1 MRIAVDAEAIFR
13 HPYSGIAK
21 TTRLLYRTIA
31 ELFPAWR
38 VLMIHETAGSSNPF
52 EGVGNVSCR
61 RVQARGHRFAGSLN
75 LWRDVYL
82 PGAAAAWRAQLLHCP
97 ANTAPRWSWV
107 PFVLTLHDLTPLEV
121 YADEPHAIRWGQ
133 EVARSV
139 ARARHI
145 LTGSFHVRGLITERF
160 GVKPECV
167 TAVHHGPTA
176 TRTGPSDGAALDSLK
191 RRHGVAPEKGFVL
204 VFGSSHPYKN
214 TRRSID
220 AWAALPESLRDR
232 FALMVIGLD
241 SATQTDLASWLGARC
256 RAGDVALCGP
266 VPDPQIGELLAG
278 AALLCYPS
286 EVEGFGLP
294 IVEAFTCGT
303 PVLTSAASS
312 MPEVAGGA
320 ALLVDPL
327 STDSIRDGLAA
338 ALGSEALRD
347 DLRERGRRRLQ
358 DFSWPRSAVQVAD
371 VLRRA
376 V

>member
-1 MRIAVDAEAIFR
+1 MKIAVDGEAIFR

-21 TTRLLYRTIA
+21 TTTLLYRTIA
-31 ELFPAWR
+31 ELFPTWR
-38 VLMIHETAGSSNPF
+38 ILMIHETPGTSNPF

-61 RVQARGHRFAGSLN
+61 RVEARGHRFAGSLN

-121 YADEPHAIRWGQ
+121 YPREPHAIRWGQ

-139 ARARHI
+139 VRARHI
-145 LTGSFHVRGLITERF
+145 LTGSSHVRGMITERL
-160 GVKPECV
+160 GVKPESV
-167 TAVHHGPTA
+167 TAIHHGPTA
-176 TRTGPSDGAALDSLK
+176 ARTGPIDAATLSALK
-191 RRHGVAPEKGFVL
+191 RRHGVAAGKEFVL

-214 TRRSID
+214 TRRSIE
-220 AWAALPESLRDR
+220 AWAGLHETLRDR
-232 FALMVIGLD
+232 FTLLVVGLD
-241 SATQTDLASWLGARC
+241 DATRRELTSWVGTRC
-256 RAGDVALCGP
+256 RTGDVALCGS
-266 VPDPQIGELLAG
+266 VPDQEVGMLLQG

-327 STDSIRDGLAA
+327 SIDSIREGLAA
-338 ALGSEALRD
+338 ALSREALRD
-347 DLRERGRRRLQ
+347 ELRERDTRRLQ
-358 DFSWPRSAVQVAD
+358 DFS
-371 VLRRA
+371 
-376 V
+376 

>member
-13 HPYSGIAK
+13 HPHSGIAK
-21 TTRLLYRTIA
+21 TTTLLYQTIA
-31 ELFPAWR
+31 QLFPSWR
-38 VLMIHETAGSSNPF
+38 ILMIHDTARAANPF
-52 EGVGNVSCR
+52 EGLSNVSCW
-61 RVQARGHRFAGSLN
+61 RVQARGYRFAGSLN
-75 LWRDVYL
+75 LWRDVFF

-121 YADEPHAIRWGQ
+121 YPGEPHAIRWGH
-133 EVARSV
+133 EVASSV
-139 ARARHI
+139 ARAKHI
-145 LTGSFHVRGLITERF
+145 LTGSLHVRAMIIERLGLR
-160 GVKPECV
+160 PESV
-167 TAVHHGPTA
+167 TAIYHGPTA
-176 TRTGPSDGAALDSLK
+176 TPTCSNDPSTLRDLK
-191 RRHGVAPEKGFVL
+191 HRYGVAAEKDFVL
-204 VFGSSHPYKN
+204 AFGSGHPYKN
-214 TRRSID
+214 TRRSIE
-220 AWAALPESLRDR
+220 AWTGLPESLRDR

-241 SATQTDLASWLGARC
+241 NATRKELASWVAERS

-266 VPDPQIGELLAG
+266 VPDQEIGGLLEG

-327 STDSIRDGLAA
+327 STDSLRAGLAT
-338 ALGSEALRD
+338 ALDSEALRN

-358 DFSWPRSAVQVAD
+358 DFSWPRSAAQVAD